1 MVPGRAQA
9 APTSPATTARDM
21 RHVRGLKANF
31 GSVRLVLLTRCT
43 RRLSWRAGL
52 TETLSQPQRSKRVRE
67 DRRFDKTQLKSTG
80 HGRTVNRDYAAH
92 FFRWGWVSRQIK
104 QGESILDVGCG
115 QEQPLLYVLASRKQ
129 TVPDVYVGV
138 DLNRIMKKSACKW
151 ADIYDEFDFV
161 NNGASLIDSDK
172 GYTPFDKAVCFEVIE
187 HMDES
192 DGDRLLKNLHYCL
205 RPGGTLFLSTPV
217 FDGYRAANH
226 IREYTIPELQAKI
239 TQAGFNVRR
248 RIGTFASKPE
258 IRPVLLDHQR
268 KVYEELEEWFGG
280 DVLSTIFA
288 SLHPDQSRNNLWVC
302 EKV

>member
-1 MVPGRAQA
+1 MSD
-9 APTSPATTARDM
+9 T
-21 RHVRGLKANF
+21 
-31 GSVRLVLLTRCT
+31 
-43 RRLSWRAGL
+43 
-52 TETLSQPQRSKRVRE
+52 QPQRSKRVRE
-67 DRRFDKTQLKSTG
+67 TRRFDKTQLKAAG

-92 FFRWGWVSRQIK
+92 FFRWGWAARQIK

-115 QEQPLLYVLASRKQ
+115 QDQPLLYVLASRKQ

-138 DLNRIMKKSACKW
+138 DLNRLVKKSACRW

-161 NNGASLIDSDK
+161 NNGRWLLDNPN

-187 HMDES
+187 HMDVE
-192 DGDRLLKNLHYCL
+192 DGRKLLGQLHYCL
-205 RPGGTLFLSTPV
+205 RPQGLMYLSTPV

-226 IREYTIPELQAKI
+226 IHEYTIPELQSLI
-239 TQAGFNVRR
+239 EESGFTVKR

-258 IRPVLLDHQR
+258 IRPSLDEHER
-268 KVYEELEEWFGG
+268 SVYERLEEWFGG

-302 EKV
+302 ERKSDEG